1 MRRNKTYLSL
11 SIFLM
16 ALFLF
21 PGPSQAMQDVVQVH
35 GFGGWAYARTDGN
48 NYLIGTEDGSYSNSY
63 FALNVSAN
71 PYEKFSTSV
80 QTLWKTTK
88 NGLEMEFDYAF
99 AEWMFY
105 DWLRLRVGKVKCPFG
120 IYAEVW
126 DVGTIRPFYALP
138 PSMYAPGSFATK
150 SYFGLGFT
158 GMRFLSG
165 GWGIQ
170 YDLYGGE
177 FEYPPVLQPNPE
189 NPTEEIEALPISTD
203 AVGGR
208 IAVSTPLDGL
218 SIGFSTFNGDSMIA
232 VAGAME
238 EALQMISGRHYSTA
252 FHVEYLM
259 DAVSLR
265 AEYART
271 DKISGEDDLLMS
283 AYYIEAAYTFLEHWQ
298 AAALFDVQS
307 MEFVNLELPIE
318 IPGDHKQGAVGL
330 NYWFNPNFVLK
341 LSYHYVQGN
350 IFAKPD
356 YTFESMLPGYE
367 MEEITQMVNFGSQ
380 FSF

>member
-1 MRRNKTYLSL
+1 
-11 SIFLM
+11 
-16 ALFLF
+16 
-21 PGPSQAMQDVVQVH
+21 MQDVVQIH

-63 FALNVSAN
+63 FALNVSAS
-71 PYEKFSTSV
+71 PYERFSANV

-88 NGLEMEFDYAF
+88 KGLEMEFDYAF

-105 DWLRLRVGKVKCPFG
+105 DWLRLRIGKVKCPFG

-138 PSMYAPGSFATK
+138 PSLYAPGSFATK

-177 FEYPPVLQPNPE
+177 FEYPPIFQPNPE
-189 NPTEEIEALPISTD
+189 DPTEEIEVQPISTD

-218 SIGFSTFNGDSMIA
+218 SVGFSTFNGDSTIA

-238 EALQMISGRHYSTA
+238 EVFQMVSGRHYSNA
-252 FHVEYLM
+252 VYVEYLL
-259 DAVSLR
+259 DEILLR

-271 DKISGEDDLLMS
+271 DKLSGEDDLRMY
-283 AYYIEAAYTFLEHWQ
+283 AYYVEAAYTFLEHWQ
-298 AAALFDVQS
+298 AAVLFDAQS
-307 MEFVNLELPIE
+307 MEFVDLQLPIE

-356 YTFESMLPGYE
+356 YTFETVLPGYE
-367 MEEITQMVNFGSQ
+367 MEEITQMVLFGSQ